1 MARFN
6 AVAAAILPVMI
17 RRVWAAFALMV
28 ALTACALGAS
38 PLGEVTVAPDVIS
51 PNADGADD
59 LARISYRINMPARV
73 SIYLTDSQ
81 GRRYD
86 LRRDVERPAI
96 PRPYEYLFNGIGED
110 GRLLP
115 QGEYIW
121 TVEAIARDGRRAVHT
136 GTLTITG
143 ADVAFPRIEEFTVST
158 NVITPNRDA
167 IDDHVYIN
175 VFIAQPARLRVYVV
189 GPDNFRYDVPRREGL
204 LQRLPVDEVLPAGR
218 YFYDYDGGIDL
229 GADPPP
235 DGEYVIVAEAEDL
248 IGQRDVVT
256 APLTIEDSGRPM
268 AEIVIQPNTG
278 QGFQWSRVG
287 ATPEVTMKLGDTL
300 YFTTTIRNV
309 GNTPIRT
316 AGPFDPDDCYTME
329 TNRYTRGFPEE
340 PGVWRVGVD
349 FETNTGEDHPWRW
362 GVGTLGELEIVER
375 DGVKLYYLPPDRQVV
390 VRGCI
395 VLSRVPVRNPFRIWG
410 ALIQEQVEIAPI
422 NSRVT
427 PILVTLVE
435 P

>member
-1 MARFN
+1 M
-6 AVAAAILPVMI
+6 M
-17 RRVWAAFALMV
+17 RRVGALFALAGALVACAFAPQPV
-28 ALTACALGAS
+28 S
-38 PLGEVTVAPDVIS
+38 DVRVAPDVIS
-51 PNADGADD
+51 PNADGKDD
-59 LARISYRINMPARV
+59 LARISYRVHAPARI
-73 SIYLTDSQ
+73 SIYLTDRT

-86 LRRDVERPAI
+86 IRRDVPRPAI
-96 PRPYEYLFNGIGED
+96 PRPYEYLFNGIVED

-115 QGEYIW
+115 DGEYTW
-121 TVEAIARDGRRAVHT
+121 TLEATTTDGRTATHT

-143 ADVAFPRIEEFTVST
+143 ADVPFPKIEEFTVST
-158 NVITPNRDA
+158 NIITPNRDA

-175 VFIAQPARLRVYVV
+175 VFIAQPAKLRVYVI
-189 GPDNFRYDVPRREGL
+189 GPDNFRYDVPRQEGL

-235 DGEYVIVAEAEDL
+235 DGQYVIVAEAEDL

-256 APLTIEDSGRPM
+256 APLTIADSGRPM
-268 AEIVIQPNTG
+268 AEIVLQPNG
-278 QGFQWSRVG
+278 NGIQWSGVG
-287 ATPEVTMKLGDTL
+287 ATPELTMRLGDTL

-309 GNTPIRT
+309 SSTPIRT
-316 AGPFDPDDCYTME
+316 AGPFDPNDCYTMD
-329 TNRYTRGFPEE
+329 TNRYTKGFAEE

-362 GVGTLGELEIVER
+362 GVGTLDDLQIVER
-375 DGVKLYYLPPDRQVV
+375 DGVKLYYLPPGRQVV

-395 VLSRVPVRNPFRIWG
+395 VLNRVPVRNPFRVWG